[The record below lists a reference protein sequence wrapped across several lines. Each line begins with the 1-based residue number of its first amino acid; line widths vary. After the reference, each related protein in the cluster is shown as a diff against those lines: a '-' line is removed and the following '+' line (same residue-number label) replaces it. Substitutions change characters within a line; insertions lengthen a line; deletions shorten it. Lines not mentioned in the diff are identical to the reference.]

1 MGLSISMIFR
11 LPKEVRFFFLLFFLT
26 IAIWGVEEA
35 VTRWLG
41 DQTLAPLLSV
51 ISLGLIAAR
60 FSQPFVLTA
69 TILLCLLSYWLI
81 QDASKYPLIRSLTVL
96 IGGVIASWASA
107 QKARLG
113 RQAQEFE
120 VVLMNLPLPWIL
132 CDSNNKTLRISPAFA
147 SLAGKTLEEL
157 VGAPR
162 FSLLASLDPHSTGIS
177 SSIARSE
184 LLQIHPFLPNRSTT
198 IFRAIYVPVLIQ
210 NNHCLLTILKET

>member
-1 MGLSISMIFR
+1 MKIK
-11 LPKEVRFFFLLFFLT
+11 LPKEVRFFCLLTLLLV
-26 IAIWGVEEA
+26 AIWVVEKGVTCW
-35 VTRWLG
+35 VG
-41 DQTLAPLLSV
+41 NQTLAPLLSV
-51 ISLGLIAAR
+51 ISLGLIATR
-60 FSQPFVLTA
+60 FTQPFVLTA
-69 TILLCLLSYWLI
+69 TVLLCFLSYWLI

-107 QKARLG
+107 QKERLG

-120 VVLMNLPLPWIL
+120 AVLMNLPLPWIL

-162 FSLLASLDPHSTGIS
+162 FSLLASLDPNSTGIS